1 MNSGSGGKQGFME
14 AGTKGWVV
22 LTWRIKGRGMVQ
34 SDAPG
39 QSKSWRC
46 GTLHVR
52 HPDATGLWCRNWR
65 GCGWVCSIRRPY
77 WSRSGTWYRQKR
89 RATCSAVVRGQHTVQ
104 PARGTERTLG
114 AHGREAGEENAICWT
129 TGSRYLGTSIFLA
142 TRERGED
149 SLGIPAYHCPY
160 VPRGALFPTSD
171 PVPEFRMVS
180 RWLLWEAGFV
190 RPGVCALESACLTGP
205 LFPTYTG
212 ENLGRLLN
220 LSALY
225 LTHTS
230 ICADWDTVPGCPVAK
245 RVWLTVA
252 LWTVTRQAPLS
263 VECPGQVYWRGLPF
277 PTPGDLPDAGIEPV
291 SPAWQ
296 VDALAL
302 RHQASLLTY
311 RKSLI
316 KI

>member
-22 LTWRIKGRGMVQ
+22 LTWWIKGRGMVH
-34 SDAPG
+34 SGAPG

-52 HPDATGLWCRNWR
+52 PPDATGRWCRNWR
-65 GCGWVCSIRRPY
+65 GCGWVGSIRRPY
-77 WSRSGTWYRQKR
+77 WSRSGTWHRRKR

-114 AHGREAGEENAICWT
+114 AHGGEAGEET
-129 TGSRYLGTSIFLA
+129 TRYAEQRGPGISGPQSSWQ
-142 TRERGED
+142 RERGED
-149 SLGIPAYHCPY
+149 SLRIPAYHCPY
-160 VPRGALFPTSD
+160 VPRGALFPMSD

-180 RWLLWEAGFV
+180 RWLLWEAGCV

-205 LFPTYTG
+205 LFPTYSG
-212 ENLGRLLN
+212 ENLGRSLN

-230 ICADWDTVPGCPVAK
+230 ICADWDTVPGCPVTK
-245 RVWLTVA
+245 RVRLTAA

-263 VECPGQVYWRGLPF
+263 MECPGQEYWRGLPF

-296 VDALAL
+296 VDALVL
-302 RHQASLLTY
+302 RHQASLLT
-311 RKSLI
+311 LQEVTH
-316 KI
+316 